1 MPSKHVRLSSS
12 FIGMGAV
19 LLSLIGNGKTVS
31 SLWAA
36 ARQQENIRTF
46 ERFTLTLD
54 MLHALGMVEF
64 GRDGLLSGTKR

>member
-1 MPSKHVRLSSS
+1 M
-12 FIGMGAV
+12 
-19 LLSLIGNGKTVS
+19 SLIGNGKTVS